1 MSDVRVD
8 FSIQDEFSAKLDEFD
23 KRLRQLEQQTGKAT
37 RGVNATD
44 KAMDSLGKAGD
55 RAGGMFKG
63 FAGMMFLANQ
73 AMQAFSKLADN
84 LKAALDDVTQKERAV
99 IMLGKEAGDALS
111 SFARDSARTL
121 GRSQS
126 DIMGAALR
134 WRETGIGGED
144 IMEMTGLADRFAN
157 LSGKSYEDV
166 ANALNDAV
174 KNKNVGGLAE
184 LLGGGEGVERKLQRA
199 GVERKLRSG
208 NVSGAME
215 SFKQVADG
223 FGYTQEKADK
233 MRDTVGRKM
242 ERMVTRVK
250 DKFTGLFSDIVR
262 KAEPVI
268 DKVLGWLESEEVD
281 IFFDNIATDIANA
294 IELIGE
300 AATAIGNAFDTASD
314 WVSGTMSDIV
324 GESVSTTETLVGI
337 FVGGFTAIGGYIY
350 NAASKLWD
358 WLLTGAESVCN
369 GIVEVY
375 KRMKGELTAGDV
387 SRIGAQAMRTQ
398 GDIALGAAKSYAE
411 AAAKAMSEGNMEAA
425 KRYQD
430 AAEKQLA
437 VAKSFTE
444 SSDSLNKAGM
454 EARKAAEYDFTNLRF
469 DMMDVDKRVAD
480 NIKGTMDWINGHS
493 VDKRSRE
500 DRDREAIRKKL
511 GNIAGDT
518 SKIHG
523 AMMHEQDLRW
533 LKERSE
539 QRFVNNVNVRQL
551 TPTINVRIEGRNV
564 SAQDVE
570 RTMRRVLEEQ
580 ANAGTYNAYG
590 EAV

>member
-23 KRLRQLEQQTGKAT
+23 RRLRQLEQQTGKAT

-144 IMEMTGLADRFAN
+144 IMELTGLADRFAN

-208 NVSGAME
+208 NVSGAMD

-223 FGYTQEKADK
+223 FGYTQEKADQ
-233 MRDTVGRKM
+233 MGDTVGRKM

-268 DKVLGWLESEEVD
+268 DNVLGWLESEEVD

-324 GESVSTTETLVGI
+324 GDSVSTTETLVGI

-375 KRMKGELTAGDV
+375 RRMKGELTAGEASV
-387 SRIGAQAMRTQ
+387 LGGEVVNVQRNIMLGGVEAAMRE
-398 GDIALGAAKSYAE
+398 GNLDVASAYLDASKELGKSAE
-411 AAAKAMSEGNMEAA
+411 ALH
-425 KRYQD
+425 D
-430 AAEKQLA
+430 AGVQAH
-437 VAKSFTE
+437 
-444 SSDSLNKAGM
+444 
-454 EARKAAEYDFTNLRF
+454 KAAEYDFTNLRF
-469 DMMDVDKRVAD
+469 DMIDVDKRVAD

-518 SKIHG
+518 SKIRG

-539 QRFVNNVNVRQL
+539 QRFINNVNVRQL
-551 TPTINVRIEGRNV
+551 TPTINVKIEGRNV

>member
-37 RGVNATD
+37 RNVNATD

-99 IMLGKEAGDALS
+99 IMLGKDAGDALS

-233 MRDTVGRKM
+233 MGDTVGRKM

-350 NAASKLWD
+350 NAASKLWN

-375 KRMKGELTAGDV
+375 RRMKGELTSGEASV
-387 SRIGAQAMRTQ
+387 IGGEVVNAQRNVMLGGVEAAMR
-398 GDIALGAAKSYAE
+398 
-411 AAAKAMSEGNMEAA
+411 EGNLDVASA
-425 KRYQD
+425 YLD
-430 AAEKQLA
+430 ASKELG
-437 VAKSFTE
+437 KSTE
-444 SSDSLNKAGM
+444 ELHNAGVQ
-454 EARKAAEYDFTNLRF
+454 AHKAAEYDFTDLRF
-469 DMMDVDKRVAD
+469 DMIDVDKRVAD

-518 SKIHG
+518 SKIRG

-539 QRFVNNVNVRQL
+539 QRFINNVNVRQL

>member
-233 MRDTVGRKM
+233 MGDTVGRKM

-375 KRMKGELTAGDV
+375 RRMKGELTAGEASV
-387 SRIGAQAMRTQ
+387 LGGEVVNVQRNIMLGGVEAAMR
-398 GDIALGAAKSYAE
+398 
-411 AAAKAMSEGNMEAA
+411 EGNLDVASA
-425 KRYQD
+425 YLD
-430 AAEKQLA
+430 ASKELGKSAEELH
-437 VAKSFTE
+437 
-444 SSDSLNKAGM
+444 NAGVQ
-454 EARKAAEYDFTNLRF
+454 AHKDAEYDFTNLRF
-469 DMMDVDKRVAD
+469 DTIDVDKRVAD

-518 SKIHG
+518 SKIRG